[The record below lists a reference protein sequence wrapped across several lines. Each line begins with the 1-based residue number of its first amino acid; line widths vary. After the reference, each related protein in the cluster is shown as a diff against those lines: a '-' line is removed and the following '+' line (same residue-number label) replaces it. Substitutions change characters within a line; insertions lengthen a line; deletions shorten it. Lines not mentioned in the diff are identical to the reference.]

1 MFVCGFEVGNQDNWL
16 ITQHISRNISGILL
30 DQAVVQVEF
39 EFNGCTESV
48 SCGQTFAIQRYDTSN
63 IDPTAAANISIYR
76 LIDTI
81 APNDITGN
89 LRQNETAFIDFV
101 ADEAEAVGDAT
112 GFYLAIRDSSS
123 CLSIHRVI
131 VFYSVCPAITQDLII
146 HPETKAPRIDPVAS
160 SSEPITLTG
169 TCVENAHPEVG
180 DSPRIS
186 CSGGGLWSKVLGCE
200 CNEGFQPTENG
211 DACIGMLSYKY
222 L

>member
-48 SCGQTFAIQRYDTSN
+48 SCAQTFTIQRYDTSI
-63 IDPTAAANISIYR
+63 IDPTAAANISNYR
-76 LIDTI
+76 LVDTI
-81 APNDITGN
+81 ALNDITGN
-89 LRQNETAFIDFV
+89 IRQNETAFIDFG

-112 GFYLAIRDSSS
+112 GFYLAFRDSSS
-123 CLSIHRVI
+123 CLSIHRVL
-131 VFYSVCPAITQDLII
+131 VFYSVCPAVTQDLII
-146 HPETKAPRIDPVAS
+146 HPETRAPRIDPGTS

-169 TCVENAHPEVG
+169 TCVENAQPEVG

-186 CSGGGLWSKVLGCE
+186 CSGGGVWYTVIGCVCDE
-200 CNEGFQPTENG
+200 RFQPTEDG
-211 DACIGMLSYKY
+211 DACIGMRSCKH
-222 L
+222 